1 MPCIAL
7 TSEPGRSALGE
18 RVERAG
24 GHQAGPSRALVVR
37 ATLLRG
43 VTWSSSQV
51 ALGVAGLALLLALGC
66 WFFAWMAIWRERG
79 RRSQR
84 VKEAVHHWA
93 GSAATKAELEEL
105 RKTVAQLS
113 TQNAEVA
120 KRRRTVVEMA
130 ERANKHGGR
139 TAVSGRVG
147 IPSVFK
153 GVSRFSLKARASPLP
168 AQRSI

>member
-24 GHQAGPSRALVVR
+24 GHQAGPSRALVAR

-120 KRRRTVVEMA
+120 KLRRTVVEMA
-130 ERANKHGGR
+130 ERLTSMEAEQQSR
-139 TAVSGRVG
+139 AESGFPR
-147 IPSVFK
+147 S
-153 GVSRFSLKARASPLP
+153 SRE
-168 AQRSI
+168 